1 MGRNKSRAV
10 RHRGV
15 VGLGLGL
22 LLWLGGLLPAWAEAH
37 LEKIQQTGVLRA
49 GVRAD
54 AAPFGTLDESGEPM
68 GYSVDLLRRMQT
80 DLSRSLGRTVQLELV
95 PTTAAEQ
102 FAQVSQGAL
111 DIACGPSSI
120 TLSRESLVD
129 FSVGYFVTGTQFLL
143 ARGRG
148 LSGNRLRVGGVSG
161 TTNADVIRRRLPLAR
176 IVPVGDRAE
185 GLALL
190 QQGRIDALA
199 SDGILLEGLRRSLPD
214 ADAYEV
220 IPPQPFSREVYGCL
234 LPKQDLPFR
243 AQINQSLIRFM
254 EGVLSGETAATQLF
268 ERWFGPQGAVPWE
281 TSDTLTHF
289 GQVVEQSQTT
299 GPSRSSIFQPQQRS
313 RRAQSP

>member
-1 MGRNKSRAV
+1 MSRNKRRAA
-10 RHRGV
+10 RRGR
-15 VGLGLGL
+15 LASLGL
-22 LLWLGGLLPAWAEAH
+22 LLWLGMLAPAWAEAR
-37 LEKIQQTGVLRA
+37 LEKIQRTGVLRA
-49 GVRAD
+49 GVRTD
-54 AAPFGTLDESGEPM
+54 AAPFGTLDESGAPM
-68 GYSVDLLRRMQT
+68 GYPVDLLRRMQA
-80 DLSRSLGRTVQLELV
+80 DLSRSLGRTIQLELV

-111 DIACGPSSI
+111 DIACGTSSI
-120 TLSRESLVD
+120 TLSRGSMVD

-143 ARGRG
+143 ARGQG

-161 TTNADVIRRRLPLAR
+161 TTNAELIRRRLPLAR

-185 GLALL
+185 GLSLL

-214 ADAYEV
+214 PDAYEV

-243 AQINQSLIRFM
+243 AQVNQSLTRFM
-254 EGVLSGETAATQLF
+254 EGVLAGETTAMQLF

-281 TSDTLTHF
+281 TTDTVTHF
-289 GQVVEQSQTT
+289 RRVVEQSRAS
-299 GPSRSSIFQPQQRS
+299 GPSRLDTFQPPRRI

>member
-1 MGRNKSRAV
+1 MYPNKRGAMGQGR
-10 RHRGV
+10 V
-15 VGLGLGL
+15 VGLGL
-22 LLWLGGLLPAWAEAH
+22 LLWLGLLAPAWAEAR
-37 LEKIQQTGVLRA
+37 LETIQQTGVLRA
-49 GVRAD
+49 GVRTD
-54 AAPFGTLDESGEPM
+54 AAPFGTLDESGKPM
-68 GYSVDLLRRMQT
+68 GYPVDLLRRMQA

-111 DIACGPSSI
+111 DIACGTSSI

-143 ARGRG
+143 ARGQG
-148 LSGNRLRVGGVSG
+148 LSGNRIRIGGVSG
-161 TTNADVIRRRLPLAR
+161 TTNADLIRRRLPLAR

-185 GLALL
+185 GLSLL

-199 SDGILLEGLRRSLPD
+199 SDGVLLEGLRRSLPD

-220 IPPQPFSREVYGCL
+220 IPPHPFSREVYGCL

-243 AQINQSLIRFM
+243 AQVNQSLTRFM

-268 ERWFGPQGAVPWE
+268 ERWFGPQGIVPW
-281 TSDTLTHF
+281 DTLDTVAHF
-289 GQVVEQSQTT
+289 RQVVEQSRAI
-299 GPSRSSIFQPQQRS
+299 GPSRLSTFQPPQRS
-313 RRAQSP
+313 RRVQSP